1 MPVFNAMMIMP
12 TMMMPPLLPNDAND
26 ANEAIIYATA
36 TTFGHEMTH
45 GFDVRARMNTVWNVS
60 ASMAC
65 L

>member
-1 MPVFNAMMIMP
+1 MMIMP
-12 TMMMPPLLPNDAND
+12 TMMMPSLLPND

-36 TTFGHEMTH
+36 TIFGHEMTH
-45 GFDVRARMNTVWNVS
+45 GFDVSARMNTVWNVS